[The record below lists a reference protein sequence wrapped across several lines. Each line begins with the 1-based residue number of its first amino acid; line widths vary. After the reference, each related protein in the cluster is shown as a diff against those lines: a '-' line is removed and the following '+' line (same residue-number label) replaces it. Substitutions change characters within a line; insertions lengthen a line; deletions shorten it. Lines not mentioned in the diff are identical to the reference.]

1 MMKTLKGL
9 TVTIMLLTTLSVSC
23 STLANYSLTPLNKRH
38 LRISLDGAYTEY
50 RWLEPVCLHRVLKMC
65 VYYKQVPH
73 IERDFDLTKA
83 EDRKKLNDMGFELS
97 IRERP

>member
-1 MMKTLKGL
+1 
-9 TVTIMLLTTLSVSC
+9 
-23 STLANYSLTPLNKRH
+23 
-38 LRISLDGAYTEY
+38 
-50 RWLEPVCLHRVLKMC
+50 MC